1 MIQQRRG
8 KNVALAGAFFQLVF
22 TAVMLVIWL
31 WTRSA
36 AAMSCLWFLIGGLG
50 VWLMAALLLYCRQIE
65 RRESLELEEIAAGG
79 GADGTIF
86 AGDAE
91 REMRVAARRL
101 RIVERWGVPLFALFW
116 AAYHVATGLLMLQY
130 LRTHQGATIQAA
142 GEGALFLV
150 LIAFLAFLFSFY
162 ALGMGRRPQ
171 WRVLRA
177 AGSYVL
183 INVLLIAAVAGNLLA
198 AWQGYSGADR
208 ALACAIPALQLIFA
222 LELAANVILDLY
234 RPRVPG
240 QEERFSFDSRI
251 FGLIADPQR
260 VGTSIAETL
269 NYQFGFEV
277 SRTWFYRLVSR
288 AFVPLVLFG
297 LVVLVGLSSVLVVR
311 EGEAFVVQ
319 RWGRADPARGALGPG
334 LHLKWPWPIETT
346 TRFNVGKVWEV
357 RLGAGRRRSADDR
370 RENFVRRKPGGRRR
384 ELYLWTAAHG
394 SHEELD
400 FLVAAPRRIG
410 GSGPTSRPSTAE
422 GIEGAPAVNI
432 IKLVVS
438 VEYTIANPYDY
449 GFRYVDARAALEN
462 VAYREMTAYC
472 ASATLHEVVDPTDT
486 DRPQAILSSG
496 RGWLAA
502 ALKRRIAAVAE
513 RMKLGVAIQY
523 VGILAAHPP
532 PDAAPAYEKVLEAER
547 RVQER
552 RYQAEAVANGL
563 LSAAAGDRGLARTL
577 AFRIRV
583 LSDLNRL
590 QNARGAGA
598 EFPPELARLIGAR
611 RKDVAWLQ
619 EQVGKERLLG
629 RGRNER
635 ETADQQLLK
644 AYQSH
649 LAELESIREAADAGD
664 FSARIVAARASA
676 DAWLARAGGAAAV
689 LVENARARRWDKAL
703 EESRRAVAFSRQ
715 LLPYHACPEVYR
727 RKEWLDVWDQVLP
740 DAHKYVLGVPR
751 EQLEIR
757 WNLERRDS
765 PLGQIYDDQEGKS
778 GP

>member
-277 SRTWFYRLVSR
+277 SKTWFYRVVSR

-334 LHLKWPWPIETT
+334 LHLKWPVGVEDVRYFDNRLIVYEIESREIISKDKKTLVIDNYVEWRIVDPLLFLKSVGNNT
-346 TRFNVGKVWEV
+346 AASLRIDDIVYSSVRNVLGKNEFSQIISERRMEIIDEITKISTKKTEGFGVEIVDV
-357 RLGAGRRRSADDR
+357 RIKRAELPEENR
-370 RENFVRRKPGGRRR
+370 NFVFRRMDEERKKQANRYRSEG
-384 ELYLWTAAHG
+384 EMEAATIKSQADYEQQVVLAKAYKESKEIHAE
-394 SHEELD
+394 SEAK
-400 FLVAAPRRIG
+400 AAKIF
-410 GSGPTSRPSTAE
+410 S
-422 GIEGAPAVNI
+422 
-432 IKLVVS
+432 
-438 VEYTIANPYDY
+438 
-449 GFRYVDARAALEN
+449 AAYSKDPEFYKF
-462 VAYREMTAYC
+462 YRGLQALKT
-472 ASATLHEVVDPTDT
+472 VVDESTT
-486 DRPQAILSSG
+486 
-496 RGWLAA
+496 
-502 ALKRRIAAVAE
+502 
-513 RMKLGVAIQY
+513 M
-523 VGILAAHPP
+523 
-532 PDAAPAYEKVLEAER
+532 
-547 RVQER
+547 
-552 RYQAEAVANGL
+552 
-563 LSAAAGDRGLARTL
+563 
-577 AFRIRV
+577 V
-583 LSDLNRL
+583 LSDDM
-590 QNARGAGA
+590 A
-598 EFPPELARLIGAR
+598 
-611 RKDVAWLQ
+611 
-619 EQVGKERLLG
+619 LLG
-629 RGRNER
+629 S
-635 ETADQQLLK
+635 LK
-644 AYQSH
+644 
-649 LAELESIREAADAGD
+649 
-664 FSARIVAARASA
+664 
-676 DAWLARAGGAAAV
+676 
-689 LVENARARRWDKAL
+689 
-703 EESRRAVAFSRQ
+703 
-715 LLPYHACPEVYR
+715 
-727 RKEWLDVWDQVLP
+727 
-740 DAHKYVLGVPR
+740 
-751 EQLEIR
+751 
-757 WNLERRDS
+757 
-765 PLGQIYDDQEGKS
+765 
-778 GP
+778 